1 MGKKMT
7 NRQILSFKLDHL
19 TDSELDEVMEYVSI
33 METMKGPSRREQKYH
48 DHLIDDL
55 STTYENRRAQKVVE
69 WEGIRH
75 RSHRV
80 MHR

>member
-1 MGKKMT
+1 MSKKMT

-19 TDSELDEVMEYVSI
+19 TESELDEVMEYLSI
-33 METMKGPSRREQKYH
+33 MESMRGAIRREQKYH

-55 STTYENRRAQKVVE
+55 SIAYENRRAQKVVE

-75 RSHRV
+75 RAHRV

>member
-7 NRQILSFKLDHL
+7 NRQHLSFKLDHL

-33 METMKGPSRREQKYH
+33 MESMRGVSRREQKYH

-55 STTYENRRAQKVVE
+55 SKTYENRRAQKVVE